1 MQCASCPCCILFK
14 NISTGQRVMQSSY
27 VTALVIAKGLLECRQ
42 HRLGRPGEVGI
53 DRREHEEI
61 VVVSR
66 GARLLRVNSW

>member
-1 MQCASCPCCILFK
+1 
-14 NISTGQRVMQSSY
+14 MQSSY

-66 GARLLRVNSW
+66 KRVARVGRGCCG

>member
-1 MQCASCPCCILFK
+1 
-14 NISTGQRVMQSSY
+14 MQSSY
-27 VTALVIAKGLLECRQ
+27 VIALVIAKGLLECRQ